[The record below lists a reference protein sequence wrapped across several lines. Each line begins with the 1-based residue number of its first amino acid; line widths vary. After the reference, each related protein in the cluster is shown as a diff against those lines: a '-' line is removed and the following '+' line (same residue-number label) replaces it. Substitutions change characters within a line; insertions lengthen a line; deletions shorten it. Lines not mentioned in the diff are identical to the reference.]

1 MQQQQTQPQKGT
13 YVLRSS
19 DVRKGKRR
27 RRLWLW
33 IWSPQFGKH
42 EVGLGS
48 GISIA
53 QQLVSYS
60 RDCCS
65 LHLRVCHT
73 ARRHQ
78 QSKAQDKRA

>member
-1 MQQQQTQPQKGT
+1 MQQQQQTQPPEGT
-13 YVLRSS
+13 HVLRSS

-33 IWSPQFGKH
+33 VWSPQFGKH

-48 GISIA
+48 GISVS

-73 ARRHQ
+73 ARRQ
-78 QSKAQDKRA
+78 CKAQDKRA